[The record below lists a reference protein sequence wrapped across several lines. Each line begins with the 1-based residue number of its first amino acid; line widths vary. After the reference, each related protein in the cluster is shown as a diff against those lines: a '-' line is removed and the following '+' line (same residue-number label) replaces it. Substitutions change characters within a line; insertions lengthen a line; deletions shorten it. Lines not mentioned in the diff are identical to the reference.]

1 MNGNEDNEIAKV
13 VKAIPVE
20 DSPTADD
27 IRNVKAA
34 TEMMVHDTTKAVSV
48 AKIDTP
54 IEEVEKSLVKF
65 TTDMFDVARRDNVF
79 REAMQNE
86 ILGRLDKMSAD
97 QLITLYNSDSVNRN
111 DNVSK
116 LLQPTFGLLQKNKEA
131 EIQAKDDR
139 VHIVNSFGVPNNG
152 TLQKMNLEADQQ
164 VIQGLSQISL
174 MLDAFKKTQ
183 AKANSSSSS
192 DD

>member
-1 MNGNEDNEIAKV
+1 MMNGNTDEQIASV
-13 VKAIPVE
+13 VDTIPVDINPTVDDVRDVKAV
-20 DSPTADD
+20 
-27 IRNVKAA
+27 
-34 TEMMVHDTTKAVSV
+34 TEMVVHDPSNAVAA
-48 AKIDTP
+48 AKIETP

-139 VHIVNSFGVPNNG
+139 VQIVNSFGMPNNG
-152 TLQKMNLEADQQ
+152 AIKNMNLEASQE
-164 VIQGLSQISL
+164 VLQGLSQISL

-183 AKANSSSSS
+183 AKANELTES
-192 DD
+192 

>member
-1 MNGNEDNEIAKV
+1 MMNGNTDEQIANV
-13 VKAIPVE
+13 VDAIPV
-20 DSPTADD
+20 DINPTADD
-27 IRNVKAA
+27 VRDVKAV
-34 TEMMVHDTTKAVSV
+34 TEMVVHDSSKAVAT

-139 VHIVNSFGVPNNG
+139 VQIVNSFGLPNNG
-152 TLQKMNLEADQQ
+152 AIKDMNLEASQE
-164 VIQGLSQISL
+164 VLQGLSQISL

-183 AKANSSSSS
+183 AKVNAPTES
-192 DD
+192 

>member
-1 MNGNEDNEIAKV
+1 MMNGNTDEQIASV
-13 VKAIPVE
+13 VDTIPVDINPTVDDVRDVKAV
-20 DSPTADD
+20 
-27 IRNVKAA
+27 
-34 TEMMVHDTTKAVSV
+34 TEMVVHDPSNAVAA
-48 AKIDTP
+48 AKIETP

-116 LLQPTFGLLQKNKEA
+116 LL
-131 EIQAKDDR
+131 
-139 VHIVNSFGVPNNG
+139 
-152 TLQKMNLEADQQ
+152 
-164 VIQGLSQISL
+164 
-174 MLDAFKKTQ
+174 
-183 AKANSSSSS
+183 
-192 DD
+192 

>member
-1 MNGNEDNEIAKV
+1 MMNGNTDEQIANV
-13 VKAIPVE
+13 VDTIPV
-20 DSPTADD
+20 DINPTADD
-27 IRNVKAA
+27 VRDVKAV
-34 TEMMVHDTTKAVSV
+34 TEMAIHDSSNAVAA
-48 AKIDTP
+48 AKIETP

-139 VHIVNSFGVPNNG
+139 VQIVNSFGLPNNG
-152 TLQKMNLEADQQ
+152 AIKNMNLEASQE
-164 VIQGLSQISL
+164 VLQGLSQISL

-183 AKANSSSSS
+183 AKVNEPTES
-192 DD
+192 

>member
-1 MNGNEDNEIAKV
+1 MNGNTDEQIANV
-13 VKAIPVE
+13 VDAIPVNIN
-20 DSPTADD
+20 PTADD
-27 IRNVKAA
+27 IRDVKAA
-34 TEMMVHDTTKAVSV
+34 TEMVVHDAGKAVAA

-131 EIQAKDDR
+131 EMQAKDDR
-139 VHIVNSFGVPNNG
+139 VQIVNSFGLPNNG
-152 TLQKMNLEADQQ
+152 AIKDMNLEASQE
-164 VIQGLSQISL
+164 VLQGLSQISL

-183 AKANSSSSS
+183 AKVDAPTES
-192 DD
+192 